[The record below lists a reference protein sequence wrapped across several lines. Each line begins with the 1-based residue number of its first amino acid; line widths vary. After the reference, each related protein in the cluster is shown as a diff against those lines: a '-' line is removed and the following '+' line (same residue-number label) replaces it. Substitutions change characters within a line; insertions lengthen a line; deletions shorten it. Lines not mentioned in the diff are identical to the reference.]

1 MRSRIAII
9 HYPQGLDFI
18 NFTWGYLT
26 QISASLA
33 QQFMRFFFVFV
44 LKMYSLYSFV
54 PPPPIVAPSY
64 PPETWISQ
72 SWIYPTRG
80 YLKKI
85 SFLGQMV
92 YENIFQKFFYFYL
105 FLNNCVWKRWSLIFT
120 LLKPP
125 WLTILSTKFSYHWF
139 CFRVEEI
146 CFFFLTFLLNIAPLL
161 SSKVNRFTIKIFMLQ

>member
-1 MRSRIAII
+1 MLRSNAIPHCDHTLPPGSRFYQLYMRI
-9 HYPQGLDFI
+9 LDTNFSFPGSTVYEVSFCFCFKDVLFI
-18 NFTWGYLT
+18 FLCT
-26 QISASLA
+26 
-33 QQFMRFFFVFV
+33 
-44 LKMYSLYSFV
+44 
-54 PPPPIVAPSY
+54 PPPIVAPSY

-92 YENIFQKFFYFYL
+92 YENIFQKFFYFFL

-146 CFFFLTFLLNIAPLL
+146 CFFFFFDLFVKYST
-161 SSKVNRFTIKIFMLQ
+161 SSEQ